1 MSSRV
6 RVSRDGQ
13 HYRVTGS
20 NDPQLNIENV
30 IYVNYFRSY
39 KDKTCLLNIFYGH
52 IWFNYQ
58 FSQLNPYQWVFERTQ
73 VQISSVTTFHH
84 LNTLAAKIAAK
95 IASVN
100 GTWEFT
106 FLSFSVANTTRTLK
120 AGRETARQIPSS
132 KQFSINQLNLK
143 LPDMFWKVRGS
154 FQTCSLSLQVRAS
167 TLFTNT
173 KENGITNP
181 AFSAIQSESLSII
194 NATWRCRGTTQYKEV
209 YYRLRTKY
217 LSRNILTWINSSKKW
232 WS

>member
-1 MSSRV
+1 MSVWENS
-6 RVSRDGQ
+6 
-13 HYRVTGS
+13 GS
-20 NDPQLNIENV
+20 NQL
-30 IYVNYFRSY
+30 
-39 KDKTCLLNIFYGH
+39 
-52 IWFNYQ
+52 
-58 FSQLNPYQWVFERTQ
+58 
-73 VQISSVTTFHH
+73 VTTFHC

-120 AGRETARQIPSS
+120 AGRETAWQIPSS
-132 KQFSINQLNLK
+132 KQFSINQLNVK

-181 AFSAIQSESLSII
+181 AFSSTPRGAVEGRHNTKKSTTDFVLNIYLEIFLPGLTRRSNGDLSLCAYILVSLRCEFLDFYQSRLAS
-194 NATWRCRGTTQYKEV
+194 RV
-209 YYRLRTKY
+209 YPTL
-217 LSRNILTWINSSKKW
+217 
-232 WS
+232 